1 MKIMMTFCSP
11 IILTEDYTRI
21 NTWRLKCTL
30 LAFVME
36 QIAYVY
42 LQIRITLAN
51 LNERQISVT
60 GFNKKIPEFCAVWTH
75 VGFGTSIQ
83 PD

>member
-1 MKIMMTFCSP
+1 MKIMMTSCSP

-21 NTWRLKCTL
+21 NTLRLKCTL

-60 GFNKKIPEFCAVWTH
+60 GFNKKIT
-75 VGFGTSIQ
+75 
-83 PD
+83 